1 MIRLSN
7 LTQKIWKD
15 KFYLEKLNFILLLID
30 STWEYHNQI
39 RLFNHFETNIASSL
53 SGCIEECKKV
63 DQCAAITFNN
73 ASKGESMCYFY
84 KKDQYGF
91 TYDGDWVSI
100 LRNSKISVNGRK
112 NIFLFYLKYLFSIW
126 SLFQR
131 EYLREK

>member
-1 MIRLSN
+1 
-7 LTQKIWKD
+7 
-15 KFYLEKLNFILLLID
+15 
-30 STWEYHNQI
+30 
-39 RLFNHFETNIASSL
+39 L

-112 NIFLFYLKYLFSIW
+112 NIFLFYLKYLFSI
-126 SLFQR
+126 
-131 EYLREK
+131 